1 MRKLALVIEL
11 IFLHLLMAIL
21 LAFSIQAQNVTGL
34 NDLGSNLLFAFTT
47 SAQGLLWGMFA
58 LLLGQ
63 VFSDASTTKGV

>member
-1 MRKLALVIEL
+1 
-11 IFLHLLMAIL
+11 MAIL